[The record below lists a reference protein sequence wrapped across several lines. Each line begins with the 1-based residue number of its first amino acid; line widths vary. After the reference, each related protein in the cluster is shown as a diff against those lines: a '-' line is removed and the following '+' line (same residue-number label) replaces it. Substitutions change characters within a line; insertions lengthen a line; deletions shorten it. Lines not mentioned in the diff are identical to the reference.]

1 MDGWT
6 KYLRPRYME
15 YPRHWICDTTFS
27 TAEEKAE
34 QYKHDGEWCEACLMY
49 EDWMRELGSNTL
61 ITPQQFDKLWKKANT
76 DWNKN
81 CPMRAKP
88 ASHKGN
94 GTHQGLY
101 AGTLTMAPEWGKTED
116 DIVHAIEKIMA
127 QKTCPVSKYAWYL
140 EYTKNGTPHIHFIY
154 ETESKGR
161 IHKKIFKR
169 YWEWGE
175 GEEGKQMGQG
185 WEGGYHKPVKSE
197 VAYQEYIS
205 KDEGRHA
212 IKGFAPE

>member
-15 YPRHWICDTTFS
+15 YPRHWICDTAFS

-34 QYKHDGEWCEACLMY
+34 QYMHDGEWCEACLIH
-49 EDWMRELGSNTL
+49 EDWCRELARGNY
-61 ITPQQFDKLWKKANT
+61 TPHEFERLWSKAWKDYMT
-76 DWNKN
+76 N
-81 CPMRAKP
+81 CPLRRKVIT
-88 ASHKGN
+88 HKGN

-101 AGTLTMAPEWGKTED
+101 AGTLTMSPDWGKTEE

-140 EYTKNGTPHIHFIY
+140 EYTENGTPHVHFIY
-154 ETESKGR
+154 ETEGKGR
-161 IHKKIFKR
+161 IHQKVFKR
-169 YWEWGE
+169 YWEWDE
-175 GEEGKQMGQG
+175 SVHVGKGHK
-185 WEGGYHKPVKSE
+185 GGYHKPVKSE

-212 IKGFAPE
+212 MKGFPA